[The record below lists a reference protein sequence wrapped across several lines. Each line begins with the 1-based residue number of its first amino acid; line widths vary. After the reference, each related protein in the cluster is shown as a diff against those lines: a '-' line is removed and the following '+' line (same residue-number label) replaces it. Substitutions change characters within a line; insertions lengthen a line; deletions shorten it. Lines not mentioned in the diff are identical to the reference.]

1 MPLFTNPVTLNNG
14 SARVF
19 NFRAQLPHAKQI
31 IGEWIESG
39 VAVVSAYFIRVK
51 HDVTATRCRR
61 LISVVVNKPIL
72 DGTLKPITV
81 NKTLTHHPEHTTAQ
95 CDEVM
100 MMDKAIVSVAGITT
114 PLVQG
119 QI

>member
-1 MPLFTNPVTLNNG
+1 MSLFTNPVTLNNG

-39 VAVVSAYFIRVK
+39 VATISAYFIRVK
-51 HDVTATRCRR
+51 HDVTATRARR
-61 LISVVVNKPIL
+61 LVGVTVNKAIL
-72 DGTLKPITV
+72 DGSLKPITA
-81 NKTLTHHPEHTTAQ
+81 NFTLTHHPEHTTAM
-95 CDEVM
+95 CDEVLLM
-100 MMDKAIVSVAGITT
+100 QKAILSVASVST